1 MAEVDVRDVLRA
13 LDTFGD
19 RKLPSITAKALTR
32 AAWKGRDALV
42 ESMRT
47 VFDRP
52 TPFTLRAPIVIAA
65 QAGLES
71 PFSVVGFRS
80 WAPKGV
86 PAGRYLEPQV
96 FGGMRSR
103 KGWETRLALRP
114 NRGAVPGKWAD
125 LDQYGNQSMGQ
136 IITFMTRLNLSRVSA
151 SQQGYFK
158 SQRGPKGKRKSE
170 EYFIVPVGRTDS
182 ELPPGIYRRGKE
194 YGGAPLLV
202 VAFVRAPR
210 YRVRFPMHDVVSKS
224 VKQNLSA
231 EFIRE
236 FASRAA
242 K

>member
-1 MAEVDVRDVLRA
+1 VAEVDVRDVLRA
-13 LDTFGD
+13 LDTFGE
-19 RKLPSITAKALTR
+19 RKLPAITAKALTR

-52 TPFTLRAPIVIAA
+52 TPFTLRAPIVIPA

-96 FGGMRSR
+96 FGGMRRR
-103 KGWETRLALRP
+103 KGFENALALRE
-114 NRGAVPGKWAD
+114 NRGAVPGKWAEI
-125 LDQYGNQSMGQ
+125 DQYGNQNSGQ
-136 IITFMTRLNLSRVSA
+136 LRAAMSYLRLGTSGNAQAQFRGSARRKGTR
-151 SQQGYFK
+151 
-158 SQRGPKGKRKSE
+158 KGE
-170 EYFIVPVGRTDS
+170 EYFIIPIGRTDS

-194 YGGAPLLV
+194 YGGAPLLI

-210 YRVRFPMHDVVSKS
+210 YRTRFPMHAVVTKS
-224 VKQNLSA
+224 VKESLSQ

-236 FASRAA
+236 FASRAV